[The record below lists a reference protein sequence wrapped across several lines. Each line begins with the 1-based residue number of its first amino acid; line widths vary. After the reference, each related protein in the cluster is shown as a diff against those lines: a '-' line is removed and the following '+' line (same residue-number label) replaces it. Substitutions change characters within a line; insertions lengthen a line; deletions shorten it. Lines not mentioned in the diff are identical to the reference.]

1 MLRNLGKRKNV
12 MTNALLY
19 YLIVINIAT
28 FLVYGIDKWRS
39 TSGRLLPTG
48 RKKAKQGSWRISEAT
63 LLILAVI
70 GGSIGALL
78 GMKIWHHKTMH
89 KKFKYGLPLI
99 LLGQIALIYFICN
112 FSHRS
117 YV

>member
-1 MLRNLGKRKNV
+1 MA
-12 MTNALLY
+12 NALLY
-19 YLIVINIAT
+19 YLIAINVVT

-63 LLILAVI
+63 LLILAII